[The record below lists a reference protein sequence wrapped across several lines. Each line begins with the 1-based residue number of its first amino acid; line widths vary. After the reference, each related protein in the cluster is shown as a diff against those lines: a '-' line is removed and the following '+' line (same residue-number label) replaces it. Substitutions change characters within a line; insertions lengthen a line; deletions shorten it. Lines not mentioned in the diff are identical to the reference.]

1 MNIKELSKHF
11 DVIAVDMRGYGD
23 TDKPGY
29 NPKKTNR
36 IDLDPVDHC
45 DLNTTVDDHMRKALP
60 FSGVFRWKGDEVTL
74 LSTDLSGPNGV
85 AFSPDEKYL
94 YVGDWDEKRKV
105 VMRYPVR
112 ADGTLGAGDVFHDF
126 TADPGEDAI
135 DGIKVDVAGN
145 VYVSASGG
153 MWILSPQGKRW
164 AW

>member
-1 MNIKELSKHF
+1 
-11 DVIAVDMRGYGD
+11 
-23 TDKPGY
+23 
-29 NPKKTNR
+29 
-36 IDLDPVDHC
+36 
-45 DLNTTVDDHMRKALP
+45 MRKALP

-153 MWILSPQGKRW
+153 MWILSPQGKALGVVKAPRHPHNMTW
-164 AW
+164 GDADGKTLYLTAEDRVYRMRLKIAGVRPR